1 MRKWNRYT
9 KGSVFSDKQR
19 ERIKDKLFEIFEDNQ
34 VAVVE
39 VRNGELKPHTIWAYT
54 LREARIR

>member
-39 VRNGELKPHTIWAYT
+39 MRNGELKPHTIWDYT
-54 LREARIR
+54 LRKARIR

>member
-1 MRKWNRYT
+1 MRKWNRNT

-19 ERIKDKLFEIFEDNQ
+19 EHIKDKLFEIFEDNQ

-39 VRNGELKPHTIWAYT
+39 MRNGELKPHTILAYT
-54 LREARIR
+54 LRKAKIR

>member
-1 MRKWNRYT
+1 MRKWNRNT

-54 LREARIR
+54 LRKAKIR

>member
-9 KGSVFSDKQR
+9 KGSVFSYKQR

-39 VRNGELKPHTIWAYT
+39 MRNGELKPHTIWAYT
-54 LREARIR
+54 LRKAKIR

>member
-54 LREARIR
+54 LRKAKIR